1 VGHNNQDMGYGER
14 QGIDFSGWYVSRKNF
29 RIPWLESQLVIP
41 QISFNGDAAR
51 RAMRV
56 DPMSALRYE

>member
-1 VGHNNQDMGYGER
+1 M
-14 QGIDFSGWYVSRKNF
+14 
-29 RIPWLESQLVIP
+29 ESQLVIP
-41 QISFNGDAAR
+41 QISFNGDAAG